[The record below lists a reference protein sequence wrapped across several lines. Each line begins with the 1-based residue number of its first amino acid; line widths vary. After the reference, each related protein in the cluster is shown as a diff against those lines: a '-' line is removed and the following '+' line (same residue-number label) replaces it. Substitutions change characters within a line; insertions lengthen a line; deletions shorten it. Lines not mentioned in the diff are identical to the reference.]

1 MVSTPFDT
9 RPTSFRLPATI
20 AAAIRAH
27 ARAESPREA
36 CGIIVGSAAATAGG
50 EAIRWEATRNALG
63 SPTLYEIDAA
73 DLLRISLAVD
83 DVRDETH
90 GNTCDWSLQWH
101 TSVEQRHGRGTN

>member
-1 MVSTPFDT
+1 MVSTPLRD
-9 RPTSFRLPATI
+9 RPTSFRLPAEI

-36 CGIIVGSAAATAGG
+36 CGIIVGSALATTGG
-50 EAIRWEATRNALG
+50 EALRWEATRNALG

-83 DVRDETH
+83 DDDQAIWGIVH
-90 GNTCDWSLQWH
+90 SH
-101 TSVEQRHGRGTN
+101 VASKIGRAHV